1 MKRRISKFRLKNT
14 KKRRAMSLFED
25 FSDFSLLTN
34 DIEFSRYYELH
45 TDEDGTETIW
55 EISER
60 TFEKKCVN
68 IFEVVLWAED
78 QGKSYVFTKD
88 QNRTLYLNRYQWSER
103 NRIELFPAE
112 KDASERLCSLYFG

>member
-1 MKRRISKFRLKNT
+1 
-14 KKRRAMSLFED
+14 MSLFED

>member
-1 MKRRISKFRLKNT
+1 
-14 KKRRAMSLFED
+14 MSLFED
-25 FSDFSLLTN
+25 FSEFSLLTD

-45 TDEDGTETIW
+45 TDENGTETIW

-68 IFEVVLWAED
+68 VFEVVLWAED
-78 QGKSYVFTKD
+78 QGESYVFTKD
-88 QNRTLYLNRYQWSER
+88 QNGTLYLNRYQLSEK

-112 KDASERLCSLYFG
+112 ADASERLCSLYFG

>member
-1 MKRRISKFRLKNT
+1 
-14 KKRRAMSLFED
+14 MSLFED

-78 QGKSYVFTKD
+78 RGKSYVFTKD

>member
-1 MKRRISKFRLKNT
+1 
-14 KKRRAMSLFED
+14 MSLFED
-25 FSDFSLLTN
+25 FSEFSLLTD

-68 IFEVVLWAED
+68 VFEVVLWTKD
-78 QGKSYVFTKD
+78 QGESYVFTKD
-88 QNRTLYLNRYQWSER
+88 QNRTLYLNRYQFSKR

-112 KDASERLCSLYFG
+112 ADTSERLCSLYFG